1 MTVTGVIWLFTTR
14 NVVFPCD
21 QHGDKE
27 LCLLLT
33 AMTDLTTTTK
43 KWFY

>member
-1 MTVTGVIWLFTTR
+1 MTVTGVMWLFTMS

-21 QHGDKE
+21 HNGDKE

-33 AMTDLTTTTK
+33 AMTDFTTTTK